1 MPKTSSS
8 GEKARLRAGP
18 ASDPPPTSLTPTT
31 NNHVGADHDGSNS
44 QHLLHPQQQQQHPND
59 LPPSYDVINPPLPSI
74 PTTTTTISSS
84 SLPILSQNPLD
95 AISRLTSI
103 DLPKYCGVSQAKLSA
118 SHDALTTTKPEL
130 STTQYALMRF
140 LNEQAPLPPKPL
152 MLIQGS
158 HTTSNGTTQVD
169 FDITLNLTSLL
180 DLDVPS
186 TNGTAPSSSSS
197 TTTTTA
203 ATTRLQV
210 DPFESSSPTTSSSS
224 TSHFKRSSRGN
235 NQSMT
240 PLEQWVKKFIDEK
253 TENKS
258 FSLRR
263 QIVNF
268 PTTILEGMVRT
279 LLAATKYRGKVTVE
293 FPVQFSEVVVQ
304 RQSGNWFTNIL
315 RLYPT
320 KKYDVAQTV
329 WDVSSSG
336 ISRDDVTATMASSSS
351 SSSSTQQQQQQ
362 RQGRAALVAQEWWRE
377 WQYAIWNAVLKR
389 RTGWVT
395 VEDWIEAKM
404 GVKMPQ
410 PNREWGVEATGW

>member
-1 MPKTSSS
+1 MHIDIFEPLFTLFFLCLILLLLLFSQRGPSPFLKGLEGTEYIHLHSHLAVPYGVLIKVHQATRIDHRYIHRHTHTHARAHKTLSDDQQQIHSEHALKKKMPKTSSS

-74 PTTTTTISSS
+74 PTTTTISSS

-140 LNEQAPLPPKPL
+140 LNEQASLPPKPL

-186 TNGTAPSSSSS
+186 TNGTAPSS
-197 TTTTTA
+197 TTATTTTA

-253 TENKS
+253 TENKRYVCCV
-258 FSLRR
+258 FL
-263 QIVNF
+263 
-268 PTTILEGMVRT
+268 
-279 LLAATKYRGKVTVE
+279 
-293 FPVQFSEVVVQ
+293 
-304 RQSGNWFTNIL
+304 
-315 RLYPT
+315 
-320 KKYDVAQTV
+320 
-329 WDVSSSG
+329 
-336 ISRDDVTATMASSSS
+336 
-351 SSSSTQQQQQQ
+351 
-362 RQGRAALVAQEWWRE
+362 
-377 WQYAIWNAVLKR
+377 
-389 RTGWVT
+389 
-395 VEDWIEAKM
+395 
-404 GVKMPQ
+404 
-410 PNREWGVEATGW
+410 